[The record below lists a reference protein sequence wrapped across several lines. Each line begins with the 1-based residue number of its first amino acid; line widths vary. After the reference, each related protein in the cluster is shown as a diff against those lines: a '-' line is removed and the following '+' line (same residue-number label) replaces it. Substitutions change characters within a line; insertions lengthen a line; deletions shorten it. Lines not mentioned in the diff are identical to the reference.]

1 MFACKCVTV
10 AVANGG
16 DKAFFLVT
24 STLCYAGLP
33 EATFTWG
40 WSGLF
45 ECKAHGKFSSNF
57 NETFLLYISFKKLIY
72 HFQTDVISSKKSQQS
87 ATIIYL
93 TLVVQFICNS
103 VGEQDLSYKQTECKV
118 MSQV

>member
-1 MFACKCVTV
+1 MFAYKCVTV

-16 DKAFFLVT
+16 DKAFILVT

-57 NETFLLYISFKKLIY
+57 NETFLLYISFKKLVY
-72 HFQTDVISSKKSQQS
+72 HFQTDAISSKKIT
-87 ATIIYL
+87 TISNNNL
-93 TLVVQFICNS
+93 LDFGCS
-103 VGEQDLSYKQTECKV
+103 VHP
-118 MSQV
+118 